1 MRVLS
6 KLAEYSEYLQRMER
20 ITSETHPTIDASLI
34 NGIVNKV
41 LNKGRYTL
49 TEIEGYDVLIPKSTE
64 Q

>member
-49 TEIEGYDVLIPKSTE
+49 TERCV
-64 Q
+64 

>member
-1 MRVLS
+1 MLS

-20 ITSETHPTIDASLI
+20 ITKETHPSIDASLI

-49 TEIEGYDVLIPKSTE
+49 TEIEGYDVVL
-64 Q
+64 

>member
-41 LNKGRYTL
+41 LNKGYTL
-49 TEIEGYDVLIPKSTE
+49 TEIEGYDVFIRTCFEK
-64 Q
+64 